1 VTVYFPIGFSMATLS
16 ERELKQTR
24 DDVRSRRIRDLL
36 RELPEQLLTLRGQRC
51 RLVREIDGHRE
62 ELDEDD
68 VRRMLLERI
77 G

>member
-1 VTVYFPIGFSMATLS
+1 MATLS
-16 ERELKQTR
+16 EAEEYTAAMADQHESL
-24 DDVRSRRIRDLL
+24 RDLL

-62 ELDEDD
+62 ELEEDD